1 MDHIKVLDNL
11 YLVINICLY
20 LIAIIVCYRRY
31 GYMNIGGA
39 CLVLYLSI
47 AVVSLHLYNTST
59 FEFDFERL
67 TLFPFLYLFGMLLMA
82 LSSLLKFDERA
93 VTFEQPTAMRSFY
106 ALCVVGVLATLFY
119 FISSLSS
126 LQLNLASLFVDSG
139 GADLYADSMEDSE
152 DVGVGVDN
160 LMSIISNLCSDVMI
174 LALFYVMTF
183 KSPKKWLI
191 VGIIVSVALSLI
203 MSLSEGLR
211 GQAVLSLLTILF
223 TYYLF
228 RYRLPQR
235 AKRIAKIVMIVVG
248 VLAIVPVA
256 FITFSRFDNHQSMDV
271 AESIEWYYGQ
281 SFLNFNNYG
290 LDAGGIRYGDR
301 TANFF
306 KSFLFDDVPHNFVE
320 RREKY
325 SHLKIDDYY
334 FYTFVG
340 DFTIDYGPILA
351 VLLFIIFTVIFVKKT
366 RADNNRLHFHQ
377 LLMLYFVLCVCV
389 QGSFYLF
396 SYSDVGGNLKMIFML
411 MLYVYFK
418 LDYMRAN
425 GILKWK

>member
-191 VGIIVSVALSLI
+191 VGI
-203 MSLSEGLR
+203 
-211 GQAVLSLLTILF
+211 
-223 TYYLF
+223 
-228 RYRLPQR
+228 
-235 AKRIAKIVMIVVG
+235 
-248 VLAIVPVA
+248 
-256 FITFSRFDNHQSMDV
+256 
-271 AESIEWYYGQ
+271 
-281 SFLNFNNYG
+281 
-290 LDAGGIRYGDR
+290 
-301 TANFF
+301 
-306 KSFLFDDVPHNFVE
+306 
-320 RREKY
+320 KY
-325 SHLKIDDYY
+325 
-334 FYTFVG
+334 
-340 DFTIDYGPILA
+340 
-351 VLLFIIFTVIFVKKT
+351 
-366 RADNNRLHFHQ
+366 Q
-377 LLMLYFVLCVCV
+377 
-389 QGSFYLF
+389 
-396 SYSDVGGNLKMIFML
+396 
-411 MLYVYFK
+411 
-418 LDYMRAN
+418 
-425 GILKWK
+425 

>member
-1 MDHIKVLDNL
+1 M
-11 YLVINICLY
+11 
-20 LIAIIVCYRRY
+20 
-31 GYMNIGGA
+31 
-39 CLVLYLSI
+39 
-47 AVVSLHLYNTST
+47 
-59 FEFDFERL
+59 
-67 TLFPFLYLFGMLLMA
+67 
-82 LSSLLKFDERA
+82 
-93 VTFEQPTAMRSFY
+93 TFEQPTAMRSFY

-211 GQAVLSLLTILF
+211 GQVVLSLLTILF

-256 FITFSRFDNHQSMDV
+256 FITSVAFD
-271 AESIEWYYGQ
+271 I
-281 SFLNFNNYG
+281 
-290 LDAGGIRYGDR
+290 
-301 TANFF
+301 T
-306 KSFLFDDVPHNFVE
+306 
-320 RREKY
+320 
-325 SHLKIDDYY
+325 
-334 FYTFVG
+334 
-340 DFTIDYGPILA
+340 
-351 VLLFIIFTVIFVKKT
+351 
-366 RADNNRLHFHQ
+366 NRW
-377 LLMLYFVLCVCV
+377 MLPN
-389 QGSFYLF
+389 Q
-396 SYSDVGGNLKMIFML
+396 
-411 MLYVYFK
+411 
-418 LDYMRAN
+418 
-425 GILKWK
+425 